1 MLKKFPKEAGT
12 LEIPPCPVDAVGGG
26 VSGLTDPLLS
36 LIGSTNDHALI
47 QAASA
52 VDFDIDLESLL
63 EASEGMAVTQPAADP
78 QLLLPKIDVTQAPPP
93 DAHLQ
98 LKPPVDQTSVTF
110 PNQYVCLPDG
120 VPPGLAAAIEKLT
133 VVRLFFYLLVFLFI
147 TINAPYMQMMCFH
160 LSGCQDIG
168 GGIKT
173 KVLHTGDQ
181 LHPAGV
187 SFPAHVQHL

>member
-1 MLKKFPKEAGT
+1 MKKTVSTPSVSSTLKKFPKDVGT
-12 LEIPPCPVDAVGGG
+12 LEIPLCPMDAAGSG

-78 QLLLPKIDVTQAPPP
+78 QLLLPKKDDLTQAPPP
-93 DAHLQ
+93 DAPLQ

-110 PNQYVCLPDG
+110 PNQYICLPDG
-120 VPPGLAAAIEKLT
+120 VPPGLAAAIEKLA
-133 VVRLFFYLLVFLFI
+133 VVRLFFYLPGSL
-147 TINAPYMQMMCFH
+147 
-160 LSGCQDIG
+160 
-168 GGIKT
+168 
-173 KVLHTGDQ
+173 
-181 LHPAGV
+181 
-187 SFPAHVQHL
+187 